1 MLKVLQ
7 FVTLTSIQKKKRDR
21 VGHKKILKKKKF
33 NKFVERAEYRFKKHG
48 ILQTE

>member
-7 FVTLTSIQKKKRDR
+7 FVTLTSIQKKRDR